1 MTGILIAG
9 ELAGGRPSPV
19 TGQLLAAAAR
29 GFPGVAV
36 SVAFLSDGFETA
48 AESAFRAL
56 PASAVYT
63 VEHQLLGEASTGG
76 YEAQVDALA
85 ALCAA
90 IKPDAVLFAKTD
102 FGANAGPSLGPRL
115 GGIVAQDC
123 TGLAAG
129 ETPGSVIITRPV
141 YGGSAVA
148 EYEMSGPTLKVIII
162 RPGAFGP
169 ASLDG
174 GSAETVRFDVS
185 AAIRA
190 PKVRLISAVREAQPG
205 IRLEDAR
212 VVVSGGRGLG
222 GPAPFSQLRELAGL
236 LGGAVGA
243 SRAACDAGWID
254 HSHQVGL
261 TGKTVNPA
269 LYIAIAISGASQ
281 HMAGCSG
288 SGTIVAI
295 NKDREAN
302 IFKEARFGIVGD
314 WQKALPAFIATVR
327 DLGKS

>member
-1 MTGILIAG
+1 MTSVLIAG
-9 ELAGGRPSPV
+9 ELAGGRPAPV
-19 TGQLLAAAAR
+19 TAQLLAAAAQ
-29 GFPGVAV
+29 GFPRGAV
-36 SVAFLSDGFETA
+36 SVAFLSDSFATA
-48 AESAFRAL
+48 GGWLRSL
-56 PASAVYT
+56 PAQKVYAI
-63 VEHQLLGEASTGG
+63 EHPLLGEASAGG
-76 YEAQVDALA
+76 YEAPVDALA
-85 ALCAA
+85 ALCAEM
-90 IKPDAVLFAKTD
+90 KPDAMLFAKTD
-102 FGANAGPSLGPRL
+102 FGANTGPRL
-115 GGIVAQDC
+115 GYRLAGGVAQDC

-129 ETPGSVIITRPV
+129 EAPGTVIVTRPV

-148 EYEMSGPTLKVIII
+148 EYEMSGPGLKVVII
-162 RPGAFGP
+162 RPGAFEP
-169 ASLDG
+169 APLG
-174 GSAETVRFDVS
+174 GGQSEAVRFDVS
-185 AAIRA
+185 AAVRA
-190 PKVRLISAVREAQPG
+190 PKVRLISAVREAQSG
-205 IRLEDAR
+205 VRLEDAR

-222 GPAPFSQLRELAGL
+222 GPEPFKQLRELAGL

-261 TGKTVNPA
+261 TGKTVSPP

-281 HMAGCSG
+281 HMAGCAG